1 MGVFGSVSRR
11 AFGSLSPVAAATALA
26 ALLGSAAL
34 AQTAPTPPVKAQPAG
49 GTASPFDAQTLPAAA
64 VPYAPAALP
73 GTAAPDAREHALYLV
88 AKLTEQGK
96 PLNGGVI
103 WRVYEPKLDTE
114 GRLPLVATATGGD
127 AEFRLPPG
135 TYLVNAAYGR
145 ANATVSVTTT
155 PQPHSETVVLHA
167 GGLQLDANGVDEK
180 VLPTE
185 KVTFDIFSQAP
196 DEDVPPVLTGVPPHA
211 LAVLPAGTYHVV
223 SRYGAANAVLRADL
237 KVEAG
242 KITSATLHHRAAEIV
257 LKLVAAAGG
266 EALAD
271 TAWSV
276 LTPGGDVVVEGVGA
290 FPSFVL
296 AEGEYSVIARH
307 RGETYSRV
315 VTVNAGADG
324 DVEVVAATDRLD
336 PARTDT
342 PAAPGQPM
350 DVGSE

>member
-1 MGVFGSVSRR
+1 MLRSGFRV
-11 AFGSLSPVAAATALA
+11 LSPVV
-26 ALLGSAAL
+26 LLLVSTPLAL
-34 AQTAPTPPVKAQPAG
+34 AQAVPAPSPKAPPAAG
-49 GTASPFDAQTLPAAA
+49 AASPFDTQALPAAA
-64 VPYAPAALP
+64 TPYAPAVLP

-103 WRVYEPKLDTE
+103 WRIYEPKLDAE
-114 GRLPLVATATGGD
+114 GRLPLVATSTGGD

-145 ANATVSVTTT
+145 ANRTVSVTTS
-155 PQPHSETVVLHA
+155 PQVQSETVVLNA
-167 GGLQLDANGVDEK
+167 GGLQLDANGIDDK
-180 VLPTE
+180 VLPAE
-185 KVTFDIFSQAP
+185 KISFDIFSQAP
-196 DEDVPPVLTGVPPHA
+196 DEDVPPVLSGVPPHA

-223 SRYGAANAVLRADL
+223 SRYGSANAVLRADL
-237 KVEAG
+237 KVDAG
-242 KITSATLHHRAAEIV
+242 KITEATLHHRAAEIV
-257 LKLVAAAGG
+257 LKLVSAPGG

-276 LTPGGDVVVEGVGA
+276 LTPGGDAVVEGVGA

-315 VTVNAGADG
+315 VTVKAGDDG

-336 PARTDT
+336 PDRGDT
-342 PAAPGQPM
+342 PTAPGQPM
-350 DVGSE
+350 DAGPDAE